1 MKDNK
6 NNRNKWLHVRLTET
20 EYDRIQKAFSGTVH
34 PRISDFARAMLLRKP
49 IIGVYQNPALKDIIG
64 ELSALK
70 KDIHGIANNYNQT
83 VRKLNALGP
92 LEAKKL
98 IPGLESE
105 HKKVLESLIVLEHYL
120 HQTAEKWLRS

>member
-6 NNRNKWLHVRLTET
+6 NNRNKWLHVRLTAA
-20 EYDRIQKAFSGTVH
+20 EYDRIHRAFSATVH
-34 PRISDFARAMLLRKP
+34 QRISDFARAMLLRKP
-49 IIGVYQNPALKDIIG
+49 IIGVYQNPVLKDIIG

-83 VRKLNALGP
+83 VKKLNALGS

-98 IPGLESE
+98 VPGLESE
-105 HKKVLESLIVLEHYL
+105 HKKIVESLTVLEHYL

>member
-6 NNRNKWLHVRLTET
+6 SNRNKWLHIRLTAA
-20 EYDRIQKAFSGTVH
+20 EYDRIHRAFSGSVH
-34 PRISDFARAMLLRKP
+34 QRISDYARAMLLRKP

-70 KDIHGIANNYNQT
+70 KDIHGIANNFNQT

-92 LEAKKL
+92 TEAKKL
-98 IPGLESE
+98 VPGLESE
-105 HKKVLESLIVLEHYL
+105 QKKVLEFLTVLEHYL